1 VIELAPAVTTF
12 AQEIQDLLDA
22 TLQYGSDATE
32 DELRIKVL
40 PWNSRYVVRSGPSEK
55 LAGVP
60 LYFDGKRVAKLEIE
74 YHCDFDTSRDFLAVR
89 KSKVQLSS
97 LKKEDPLFRLD
108 YQHGCD
114 SVPDAH
120 WNIHAERGALSAL
133 LDRTNPKHS
142 GKLSK
147 VHFSVGGSR
156 HRPCL
161 EDVLD
166 MLLREFRVDQLPN
179 ADVAIAEG
187 RERWRSTQ
195 IKVLVRDAPEIAAS
209 TLVALGYTV
218 TPPEAGPRPTDVK
231 KLRQP

>member
-1 VIELAPAVTTF
+1 MIELAPAVETF

-22 TLQYGSDATE
+22 TLQYSSDATE
-32 DELRIKVL
+32 EERRIKVL
-40 PWNSRYVVRSGPSEK
+40 PRNSRYVVRSGTSDK

-60 LYFDGKRVAKLEIE
+60 LYSNGKRVATLEVE
-74 YHCDFDTSRDFLAVR
+74 FHCDYDSSMTFVAVR

-156 HRPCL
+156 YRPCL

-166 MLLREFRVDQLPN
+166 MLLREFRIDQLPN
-179 ADVAIAEG
+179 AGVAIVEG

-209 TLVALGYTV
+209 TLVTLGYTV
-218 TPPEAGPRPTDVK
+218 TPPAAGPQPTNIE